1 MFTALGNNVRGRR
14 RRQRQHGRYVDR
26 ESLVSRPIDR
36 SALFLGPLVET
47 LPRARLCTIG
57 LSDVS
62 IVGTTDDFPST
73 PPSVIHADYPLY
85 RRQVTS
91 RRGSSCIDRM
101 SSNSPDELVMSL
113 AFQSRHEQAV
123 TPNSTR
129 RYSSSWHI
137 GFYPSSAGSVYFSP
151 VAVVFFLSAY
161 NRSYV
166 AGSEMIYRESRQLS
180 QDVLRCCVH
189 PIGGRSPSV
198 LLLVIGAQ
206 FSDCT

>member
-1 MFTALGNNVRGRR
+1 MGNNVRGRR
-14 RRQRQHGRYVDR
+14 RRQRQHRRYVDR

-36 SALFLGPLVET
+36 SAPFLGPLVET

-62 IVGTTDDFPST
+62 IVGTTDDSPST

-101 SSNSPDELVMSL
+101 SSNSPGELVMSL
-113 AFQSRHEQAV
+113 AFQSRHEQAM
-123 TPNSTR
+123 TPNSPR
-129 RYSSSWHI
+129 CYSHSWHI
-137 GFYPSSAGSVYFSP
+137 GFNPSSVRST
-151 VAVVFFLSAY
+151 SAPSAH

-198 LLLVIGAQ
+198 LPLLIGAR
-206 FSDCT
+206 FSDYT